1 MQAKGMIKVFLVLL
15 ALVCIFPIFYTVT
28 SRSYEKKA
36 DNYALSKLKG
46 YNENTATIEVKDSV
60 NYLKS
65 QYKRAF
71 LDSLSGKDVSG
82 GAGITLSKAME
93 RQLSLGLDLK
103 GGMSVVMAIEQ
114 DDVLKQLS
122 NNSKDPQFN
131 NALAKANERQ
141 KSDSRPYLDIFKD
154 EFERINANSKLASL
168 FMNQKFDGKIN
179 FGMSNS
185 QVVEVLRK
193 EVDASVGNTFNV
205 VKARI
210 DQFGVVQ
217 PNVNLEK
224 STGRIILELPGVD
237 DPKRVESILQTTA
250 ELGFWRTYEN
260 RVIGNILFNRGNE
273 VLRDIKTLE
282 KNKIA
287 KTDTNI
293 VNAAVEPTSSL
304 SALAGGKSD
313 STKIDTTKANTAK
326 ADKVDSTFNPLFE
339 VLSPNVT
346 EMEGG
351 GKGQMWGQGSL
362 VGYARQADMS
372 KVDAL
377 LAYDQ
382 VKALLPQD
390 CKLFWTAQS
399 ISDKDKIYGLH
410 AIRDK
415 GNLKA
420 APLSGDAIVDATPS
434 FDQSGNPIVSLKMD
448 ATGAEKWK
456 MMTAEASSHKGDIED
471 PKEQIAIVLDNRV
484 FSAPVV
490 NGEIAGGESQITMGS
505 AKNGIQESQDLANI
519 LKAGKLDAKTR
530 IIEKSVVGP
539 TLGKEASSKGIMSFL
554 IALVIVCI
562 VMLLYYNTAGIVAD
576 ISLVVNLFFIICAI
590 IGFGTALTLPGLA
603 GIILTIGMA
612 VDASII
618 IFERI
623 REELAKGK
631 SLALAV
637 SDGFT
642 KSYSAIIDANVT
654 NFYTALIL
662 YLFGKGPIKGFGAI
676 LMIGILSSMITGVI
690 LSRIILEDFFIA
702 RGKNVKFDTGFSK
715 GLFKNFNFDFIGKSK
730 MFIIGSVIVIVIGS
744 ISALT
749 RGFDLGVDFQG
760 GRKYVI
766 KFDKE
771 VALTDISK
779 DMAASL
785 GGAPIVKTFGTTGDR
800 VQVTTSE
807 LVNEDNAVADAKVL
821 EKVYEAAKK
830 HYKVA
835 PDLKTFNSTKY
846 VESTSKIGAT
856 IAEDIKSSSIY
867 TALIAIIG
875 IFIYIVIRFRKWQ
888 FGAGVVV
895 SLIHDVAFTLGIFSL
910 FKGILPFSLEVDQ
923 TIIAAVL
930 TLIGYS
936 MNDTV
941 VVFDRIRENLR
952 EGKHATLKELFD
964 HAMNSTLSRTIMTSF
979 YTFTTMVII
988 FIFGGESVRGFSFA
1002 MILGILVGT
1011 YSSIFIAA
1019 PVAYHL
1025 LKGNLEEARK

>member
-1 MQAKGMIKVFLVLL
+1 MIKVFLILL
-15 ALVCIFPIFYTVT
+15 ALVCIFPIFYTVI
-28 SRSYEKKA
+28 SRNYEKKA
-36 DNYALSKLKG
+36 DSYALSKIKG
-46 YNENTATIEVKDSV
+46 YNESTATIEVKDSV

-65 QYKRAF
+65 QLKRAY
-71 LDSLSGKDVSG
+71 LDSLSSKDISG
-82 GAGITLSKAME
+82 GMGITLGKAME

-122 NNSKDPQFN
+122 NNSNDPQFLK
-131 NALAKANERQ
+131 ALTKANEMQ
-141 KSDSRPYLDIFKD
+141 KVKADPYLDLFKV
-154 EFERINANSKLASL
+154 EFERINPNAKLASL

-179 FGMSNS
+179 FGMTND
-185 QVVEVLRK
+185 QVINVLRG
-193 EVDASVGNTFNV
+193 EIDASVGNTFNV
-205 VKARI
+205 VKTRI

-224 STGRIILELPGVD
+224 TTGRIILELPGVD

-260 RVIGNILFNRGNE
+260 RVIGNILFNKVND
-273 VLRDIKTLE
+273 VLRDIKTIE
-282 KNKIA
+282 KKKKNTTEVKATDSTLLAATAPAENSIINSISGA
-287 KTDTNI
+287 KTDT
-293 VNAAVEPTSSL
+293 
-304 SALAGGKSD
+304 GK
-313 STKIDTTKANTAK
+313 TAIKDTTKA
-326 ADKVDSTFNPLFE
+326 DKIDSTFNPLFE
-339 VLSPNVT
+339 VLSPNIT

-351 GKGQMWGQGSL
+351 KKGQMWGSGCL
-362 VGYARQADMS
+362 VGYARQANLS
-372 KVDAL
+372 KVEEL

-382 VKALLPQD
+382 IKALLPQD
-390 CKLFWTAQS
+390 CKLLWSAKS
-399 ISDKDKIYGLH
+399 ISDKDKIYGLY

-415 GNLKA
+415 GNLHT
-420 APLSGDAIVDATPS
+420 APLSGDAIIDATPS
-434 FDQSGNPIVSLKMD
+434 FDQNGNPVVSLKMD
-448 ATGAEKWK
+448 ATGAEKWR
-456 MMTAEASSHKGDIED
+456 MMTSEAANHKGDLDD
-471 PKEQIAIVLDNRV
+471 PKEQIAIVLDNKV

-505 AKNGIQESQDLANI
+505 AKDGIQESQDLANV

-530 IIEKSVVGP
+530 IIEESVVGP
-539 TLGKEASSKGIMSFL
+539 TLGKEASTRGLLSFL
-554 IALVIVCI
+554 IALVVVCI
-562 VMLLYYNTAGIVAD
+562 VMVVYYNTAGIVAD
-576 ISLVVNLFFIICAI
+576 IALVINLFFIICAI

-631 SLALAV
+631 NLATAIQ
-637 SDGFT
+637 DGFT

-662 YLFGKGPIKGFGAI
+662 YLFGKGPIKGFGTI
-676 LMIGILSSMITGVI
+676 LMIGIGSSFITGVI
-690 LSRIILEDFFIA
+690 LSRIIFEDFFVA
-702 RGKNVKFDTGFSK
+702 RNKDVKFDTGFSK
-715 GLFKNFNFDFIGKSK
+715 GLFKNFHFDFIGKSK
-730 MFIIGSVIVIVIGS
+730 MFIIGSIVVIGIGA

-760 GRKYVI
+760 GRKYVV

-771 VALTDISK
+771 VNLTDVSK
-779 DMAASL
+779 DMSKSL
-785 GGAPIVKTFGTTGDR
+785 TGSPIVKTFGTTGDR
-800 VQVTTSE
+800 IQVTTSY
-807 LVNEDNAVADAKVL
+807 LVEQDNPSADSVVL
-821 EKVYEAAKK
+821 SKVYQAAIK
-830 HYKVA
+830 HYKNV
-835 PDLKTFNSTKY
+835 PDFNTFRSSKC

-856 IAEDIKSSSIY
+856 IAEDIKTSSFITSV
-867 TALIAIIG
+867 IAIFG
-875 IFIYIVIRFRKWQ
+875 IFVYIVIRFRKWQ

-895 SLIHDVAFTLGIFSL
+895 ALIHDVAFTLGIFSL

-952 EGKHATLKELFD
+952 EGKHANLKDLFD

-988 FIFGGESVRGFSFA
+988 FICGGESVRGFSFA
-1002 MILGILVGT
+1002 MILGIIVGT

-1025 LKGNLEEARK
+1025 LKGNLDEAKK

>member
-1 MQAKGMIKVFLVLL
+1 MIKFFLILL
-15 ALVCIFPIFYTVT
+15 ALVCIFPIFYTVV
-28 SRSYEKKA
+28 SRNYEQKA
-36 DNYALSKLKG
+36 DMYAMSKIKG

-65 QYKRAF
+65 QLKRAF
-71 LDSLSGKDVSG
+71 LDSLGGKDVSAG
-82 GAGITLSKAME
+82 LGITLNKAME
-93 RQLSLGLDLK
+93 NQLSLGLDLK

-122 NNSKDPQFN
+122 NNSKDPQFLK
-131 NALAKANERQ
+131 ALANANEMQ
-141 KSDSRPYLDIFKD
+141 KSKADAYLDLFKV
-154 EFERINANSKLASL
+154 EFEKINPNSKLASL

-179 FGMSNS
+179 FGMSND
-185 QVVEVLRK
+185 QVIAVLK
-193 EVDASVGNTFNV
+193 TFVDASAENTFKV
-205 VKARI
+205 VKTRI
-210 DQFGVVQ
+210 DQFGVNQ

-224 STGRIILELPGVD
+224 TTNRIILELPGVD

-260 RVIGNILFNRGNE
+260 KIIGNILFNKAND
-273 VLRDIKTLE
+273 VLRDIKTME
-282 KNKIA
+282 KKKMGSNTKDTTVMAAVANEEGASSISNIAGA
-287 KTDTNI
+287 KTDTG
-293 VNAAVEPTSSL
+293 AKA
-304 SALAGGKSD
+304 
-313 STKIDTTKANTAK
+313 KIDTAAK
-326 ADKVDSTFNPLFE
+326 AEKIDSTFNPLFD
-339 VLSPNVT
+339 VLSPNIT
-346 EMEGG
+346 QMEGNQ
-351 GKGQMWGQGSL
+351 KGQMWGQGCL
-362 VGYARQADMS
+362 VGYARQANMA
-372 KVDAL
+372 KVEAL

-390 CKLFWTAQS
+390 CRLIWSAKS
-399 ISDKDKIYGLH
+399 ISDKDKVYGLY

-415 GNLKA
+415 GNLRT
-420 APLSGDAIVDATPS
+420 APLSGDVIIDATPS
-434 FDQSGNPIVSLKMD
+434 FDQNGNPIVNLKMD
-448 ATGAEKWK
+448 ATGGEKWR
-456 MMTAEASSHKGDIED
+456 MMTSEASSHKGDLED
-471 PKEQIAIVLDNRV
+471 PKEQIAIVLDNKV

-490 NGEIAGGESQITMGS
+490 NGEIAGGESQITMGT
-505 AKNGIQESQDLANI
+505 AKDGIQESQDLANV

-530 IIEKSVVGP
+530 IIQESVVGP
-539 TLGKEASSKGIMSFL
+539 TLGKEASAKGLMSFL
-554 IALVIVCI
+554 IALVVVCI
-562 VMLLYYNTAGIVAD
+562 VMVFYYNTAGIIAD
-576 ISLVVNLFFIICAI
+576 ISLVINLFFIICAI
-590 IGFGTALTLPGLA
+590 IGLHTALTLPGLA

-618 IFERI
+618 IFERV

-631 SLALAV
+631 TLAMAIQ
-637 SDGFT
+637 DGFS

-662 YLFGKGPIKGFGAI
+662 YLFGKGPIKGFGTI
-676 LMIGILSSMITGVI
+676 LMIGIGSSFITGVI
-690 LSRIILEDFFIA
+690 LSRIIFEDFFVA
-702 RGKNVKFDTGFSK
+702 RNKDVKFDTPFSK

-730 MFIIGSVIVIVIGS
+730 FFIGVSVFVIAIGL

-771 VALTDISK
+771 VGLTEVSK
-779 DMAASL
+779 DMATSL
-785 GGAPIVKTFGTTGDR
+785 TGAPIVKTFGTTGDKI
-800 VQVTTSE
+800 QVTTSY
-807 LVNEDNAVADAKVL
+807 LVEQDNPVADSIVML
-821 EKVYEAAKK
+821 KVYDAAKK

-835 PDLKTFNSTKY
+835 PSIEMFRTSKY

-856 IAEDIKSSSIY
+856 IAEDIKNSSFITSI
-867 TALIAIIG
+867 IAIIG

-895 SLIHDVAFTLGIFSL
+895 SLVHDVAFTLGIFSL

-952 EGKHATLKELFD
+952 EGKHLTLKDLFD

-1002 MILGILVGT
+1002 MILGIIVGT

-1025 LKGNLEEARK
+1025 LKGNLEEAKK